1 MWWEGCW
8 LYGLIQT
15 FQPHR
20 RGEVLLICVNHPFLL
35 SFDSWVAKLTEN
47 HELLPSMADARSI
60 ALVCANE
67 ASLWE
72 ELRSRASVVAQAEP
86 ALAPML
92 YRYVLDRSGFGEGII
107 QRLAERLTP
116 TGQDLPVVLRVL
128 GEAVASDREVL
139 SQMRADIRATL
150 ERDPATEHA
159 LIPYLWYKGF
169 HAISTHRLAHALWKA
184 GRKELATHLQSLV
197 SEHLAV
203 DIHPAARFGVG
214 ILLDHAT
221 GFVAGETSV
230 VADNVSFLHE
240 VTLGGTGKARG
251 DRHPKIRSGVL
262 IGAGAKILGNITI
275 GEGAKIGAGSVVL
288 KDVAPHTS
296 VAGVPAVVIGQT
308 SVDAPALDMDHS
320 L

>member
-8 LYGLIQT
+8 LYGLVQT
-15 FQPHR
+15 FQPLR
-20 RGEVLLICVNHPFLL
+20 RGEVLLICVNHPFLHG
-35 SFDSWVAKLTEN
+35 FDSWVAKLTEN
-47 HELLPSMADARSI
+47 HELILRMADARSI

-92 YRYVLDRSGFGEGII
+92 HRYVLDRSGFGEGII

>member
-1 MWWEGCW
+1 
-8 LYGLIQT
+8 
-15 FQPHR
+15 
-20 RGEVLLICVNHPFLL
+20 
-35 SFDSWVAKLTEN
+35 
-47 HELLPSMADARSI
+47 MADARSI

-67 ASLWE
+67 ASLWA
-72 ELRSRASVVAQAEP
+72 ELQARASVVAKDEP

-92 YRYVLDRSGFGEGII
+92 QRYVLDRSSFGEGII
-107 QRLAERLTP
+107 QRLAERITP
-116 TGQDLPVVLRVL
+116 TGQDLPVILRVL

-169 HAISTHRLAHALWKA
+169 HAISMHRLAHVLWKA
-184 GRKELATHLQSLV
+184 GRKELAIHLQSLV
-197 SEHLAV
+197 SEHLGV

-262 IGAGAKILGNITI
+262 VGAGAKILGNITI

-288 KDVAPHTS
+288 KDVAAHTS
-296 VAGVPAVVIGQT
+296 VAGVPAVMIGQT
-308 SVDAPALDMDHS
+308 TVDAPALDMDHS

>member
-1 MWWEGCW
+1 MFGPEI
-8 LYGLIQT
+8 GLN
-15 FQPHR
+15 PSVSH
-20 RGEVLLICVNHPFLL
+20 G
-35 SFDSWVAKLTEN
+35 FDSWVAKLTEN
-47 HELLPSMADARSI
+47 PELILRMADARSI

-67 ASLWE
+67 ASLWA
-72 ELRSRASVVAQAEP
+72 ELQARAAVVAKAEP

-92 YRYVLDRSGFGEGII
+92 QRYVLDRSGFGEGII
-107 QRLAERLTP
+107 QRLAERITP
-116 TGQDLPVVLRVL
+116 TGQDLPVILRVL

-169 HAISTHRLAHALWKA
+169 HAISTHRLAHVLWKA
-184 GRKELATHLQSLV
+184 GRKELAIHLQSLV
-197 SEHLAV
+197 SEHLGV

-262 IGAGAKILGNITI
+262 VGAGAKILGNITI

-296 VAGVPAVVIGQT
+296 VAGVPAVMIGQT
-308 SVDAPALDMDHS
+308 TVDAPALDMDHS

>member
-1 MWWEGCW
+1 
-8 LYGLIQT
+8 
-15 FQPHR
+15 
-20 RGEVLLICVNHPFLL
+20 
-35 SFDSWVAKLTEN
+35 
-47 HELLPSMADARSI
+47 MADARSI

-67 ASLWE
+67 ASLWA
-72 ELRSRASVVAQAEP
+72 ELQARASVVAQAEP

-92 YRYVLDRSGFGEGII
+92 HRYVLDRSGFGEGII
-107 QRLAERLTP
+107 QRLAERITP

-240 VTLGGTGKARG
+240 VTRG

-262 IGAGAKILGNITI
+262 VGAGAKILGNITI

-288 KDVAPHTS
+288 KDVAAHTS

-308 SVDAPALDMDHS
+308 TVDAPALDMDHS

>member
-1 MWWEGCW
+1 
-8 LYGLIQT
+8 
-15 FQPHR
+15 
-20 RGEVLLICVNHPFLL
+20 
-35 SFDSWVAKLTEN
+35 
-47 HELLPSMADARSI
+47 MADARSI
-60 ALVCANE
+60 ALACATE
-67 ASLWE
+67 ASLWADI
-72 ELRSRASVVAQAEP
+72 RARAQAVAQSEP

-92 YRYVLDRSGFGEGII
+92 QRYVLDRPTFAEGIVR
-107 QRLAERLTP
+107 RLSERIAP
-116 TGQDLPVVLRVL
+116 TGNDVDSLAAAMQQAIAADPEIL
-128 GEAVASDREVL
+128 A
-139 SQMRADIRATL
+139 QMRADIRATL
-150 ERDPATEHA
+150 ERDPATENA
-159 LIPYLWYKGF
+159 LVPFLWYKGF
-169 HAISTHRLAHALWKA
+169 HAISLHRLSHSLWKA
-184 GRKELATHLQSLV
+184 GRRELASHLQSLM

-203 DIHPAARFGVG
+203 DIHPAAHFGIG

-230 VADNVSFLHE
+230 VGDNVSFLHE

-262 IGAGAKILGNITI
+262 IGAGAKILGNITV

-296 VAGVPAVVIGQT
+296 VAGVPAVVIGRT